1 MEELHRVDI
10 YSALNKPNLM
20 LGADRELIMMTGLI
34 SASLIFTGA
43 TIVTTIVGVVL
54 FFICSL
60 LLRLMAKSDPLMR
73 QIFIRQNKYKNFTI
87 RKAHHFQRIKML
99 ALKEFRS
106 KAKAFPDILNYASF
120 IDEGILL
127 NKDGSLTAG
136 FYYRAGDISS
146 MTIS

>member
-54 FFICSL
+54 FFYLQSSFKING
-60 LLRLMAKSDPLMR
+60 K
-73 QIFIRQNKYKNFTI
+73 K
-87 RKAHHFQRIKML
+87 
-99 ALKEFRS
+99 RS
-106 KAKAFPDILNYASF
+106 SYAS
-120 IDEGILL
+120 
-127 NKDGSLTAG
+127 N
-136 FYYRAGDISS
+136 FY
-146 MTIS
+146 TPK